1 MFQGSSPAAPPTTA
15 SSEPTGAPTA
25 AEPVRVR
32 TPRRARL
39 PFGLVAGLYLRLIF
53 GLPCALV
60 AALLA
65 VAAPY
70 GWVPLAAAALVSP
83 LLFAV
88 LFVLVA
94 GLLSRPHQHAVKPG
108 LFARDLGDPT
118 YRGRR
123 LYGLCW
129 TSLYYF
135 TPLYFVALSLPWL
148 KRLTF
153 RLFGYRGQMDFTVYP
168 DTWIRDLPLLD
179 FGPGAYVSNK
189 ATLGTNVARANGML
203 LVDHIRVGPNALVGH
218 LSMLSTGTVLEE
230 GAEVGVGCAVG
241 SKVLMRRNA
250 SVGPCCAVGH
260 LSDVG
265 EGADVGWASSLG
277 AAVRIAAGVR
287 LPQASL
293 VPNRARLGDQRAA
306 DALISSAL
314 SPISRLAGRL
324 SPVPA
329 PARRHWNEFE

>member
-1 MFQGSSPAAPPTTA
+1 
-15 SSEPTGAPTA
+15 
-25 AEPVRVR
+25 
-32 TPRRARL
+32 
-39 PFGLVAGLYLRLIF
+39 
-53 GLPCALV
+53 
-60 AALLA
+60 
-65 VAAPY
+65 
-70 GWVPLAAAALVSP
+70 
-83 LLFAV
+83 
-88 LFVLVA
+88 
-94 GLLSRPHQHAVKPG
+94 
-108 LFARDLGDPT
+108 
-118 YRGRR
+118 
-123 LYGLCW
+123 
-129 TSLYYF
+129 
-135 TPLYFVALSLPWL
+135 
-148 KRLTF
+148 
-153 RLFGYRGQMDFTVYP
+153 MDFTVYP

-203 LVDHIRVGPNALVGH
+203 LVDHIRVGRNALVGH

-293 VPNRARLGDQRAA
+293 VPNRARLEDQRAA

-324 SPVPA
+324 SPAPA
-329 PARRHWNEFE
+329 PDRRHWNEFE